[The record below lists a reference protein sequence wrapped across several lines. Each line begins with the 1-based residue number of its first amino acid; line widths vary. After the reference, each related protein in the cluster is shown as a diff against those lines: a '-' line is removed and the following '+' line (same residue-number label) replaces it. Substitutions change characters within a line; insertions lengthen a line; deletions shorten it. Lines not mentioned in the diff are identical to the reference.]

1 MMLKILL
8 TITLMFAF
16 FFIVLFALTGWEKTH
31 RNDEKIYDGLME
43 MCAWSCIFAIIF
55 GVFSLATW
63 IVWG

>member
-8 TITLMFAF
+8 MITLIFAF
-16 FFIVLFALTGWEKTH
+16 FFIILFGLTMWAKTHADEKTH
-31 RNDEKIYDGLME
+31 DGVETL
-43 MCAWSCIFAIIF
+43 CAEVLIMTIIF